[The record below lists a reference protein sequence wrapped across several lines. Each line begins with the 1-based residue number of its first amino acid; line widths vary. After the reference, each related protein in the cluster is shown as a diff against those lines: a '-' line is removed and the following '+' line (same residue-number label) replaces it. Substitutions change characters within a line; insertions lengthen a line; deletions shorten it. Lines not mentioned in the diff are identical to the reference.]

1 MVVDGKSSH
10 CQASSRGRRDL
21 GLAGPVSARLRV
33 WSLHVV
39 LFGLGWVRMSLGAT
53 SYVVLGLV
61 SLRPRA
67 GHELAR
73 YAERSIGNFFALT
86 RSQVYVELDRLR
98 RLGLLE
104 ATEVPQ
110 ERLPTKRVY
119 EITAEGEAVLGEWL
133 ENASLD
139 SDRQRNLFL
148 VRVFFAD
155 RMSPARLV
163 AILDDYAAQASARR
177 DRLGEMVDRLVDR
190 PQAAFRRATAS
201 FGVHRE
207 QAKLDWIAE
216 IRPLMLA
223 ALAGAAPRD
232 EDEP

>member
-1 MVVDGKSSH
+1 
-10 CQASSRGRRDL
+10 
-21 GLAGPVSARLRV
+21 
-33 WSLHVV
+33 
-39 LFGLGWVRMSLGAT
+39 
-53 SYVVLGLV
+53 
-61 SLRPRA
+61 

-133 ENASLD
+133 EHAPLD
-139 SDRQRNLFL
+139 PERQRNLFL

-155 RMSPARLV
+155 RMSPARLG
-163 AILDDYAAQASARR
+163 AILDDYAAQAIARR
-177 DRLGEMVDRLVDR
+177 DCLAEVVDRLVDR

-201 FGVHRE
+201 FGARRE

-216 IRPLMLA
+216 IRPLLLA
-223 ALAGAAPRD
+223 AAVGATPRNGN
-232 EDEP
+232 ER